1 MESGD
6 LVVHIKHE
14 PDWSGMAMIS
24 WTGTSGHPQN
34 AWVQASYLWGSADS
48 KRYAISNDENEELW
62 ERVIRAMPAPIAL
75 RAVSIASRGRAEYEA
90 GLVISRPSSKDD
102 DADAPEGSFK
112 QARTPAFLFN
122 KDLATVS
129 SRGPRKQAIPI
140 PLGWI
145 DNVAIALRP
154 TESGPNVDGLTES
167 KRKPW
172 RGHLLIDIGAPD
184 LKPCTCATRVSQE
197 PETPEK
203 KDHRFH
209 EYDCPAR
216 DSFPKIGRFTITRER
231 VHELA
236 EAMIAA
242 ATDGVARRFE

>member
-6 LVVHIKHE
+6 MVVHIKHE
-14 PDWSGMAMIS
+14 PDWSGMATIS
-24 WTGTSGHPQN
+24 WTGTGGHPQS

-48 KRYAISNDENEELW
+48 TRYAISNDENEELW

-75 RAVSIASRGRAEYEA
+75 RAVSLASRGRAEYEA

-102 DADAPEGSFK
+102 DADAPGFK
-112 QARTPAFLFN
+112 QAHTPAFLFN
-122 KDLATVS
+122 KDLATIT

-154 TESGPNVDGLTES
+154 TDDGAADTEG

-184 LKPCTCATRVSQE
+184 LKPCTCATRVSHE
-197 PETPEK
+197 LETPEK
-203 KDHRFH
+203 KDHQFH